1 MNESKPS
8 FKFKS
13 WNKKIK
19 NKNTI
24 CAQCEC
30 NKILLQ
36 KHDNNKTRSWKI
48 YVFKTSVEQIK
59 GNVGFYLYLYP
70 LGT

>member
-13 WNKKIK
+13 WNKKNK
-19 NKNTI
+19 NENTI

-36 KHDNNKTRSWKI
+36 KHDNNKTRS
-48 YVFKTSVEQIK
+48 
-59 GNVGFYLYLYP
+59 
-70 LGT
+70 